1 MQPKAKKLIFI
12 TILLTG
18 CIITSLISTNDEAKT
33 LPVSSLPQSA
43 QGAVTSKAAQT
54 KTVRVQVSGA
64 VLEPGI
70 YDVHASRRV
79 EEAIAAAGG
88 MTENADSERVNLVR
102 KVRDGM
108 QIRVPVQK
116 AARTSRTQRKSA
128 QAKSGLSESASKK
141 YGSAKAGS
149 GRNNSMMQN
158 VRINSAS
165 CSSCRVLVLRW
176 RSALWKQEK
185 AGVSPVRMICCVCR
199 ESVKLS
205 WQSCV
210 IMWRWIS
217 AAENTLSTIIF
228 TVHAALYIILS
239 FVYRATVRRAAACCL
254 FRTAGCSAG
263 RSGAFERAQTGWL

>member
-1 MQPKAKKLIFI
+1 MQPKAKKIIFI

-18 CIITSLISTNDEAKT
+18 CIITGLISNNDKEKT
-33 LPVSSLPQSA
+33 LAGSSLLQSA
-43 QGAVTSKAAQT
+43 QGAVASKAAQT

-70 YDVHASRRV
+70 YDLPANCRV

-128 QAKSGLSESASKK
+128 QATAGYSTSSTKKVGSTRAGTEKKNSAVQ
-141 YGSAKAGS
+141 
-149 GRNNSMMQN
+149 R

-165 CSSCRVLVLRW
+165 AGELQQLPGIGPALAQRIVQTRSRGRFSSADDLLRVPGIGKAKLAKLRNYV
-176 RSALWKQEK
+176 E
-185 AGVSPVRMICCVCR
+185 VD
-199 ESVKLS
+199 
-205 WQSCV
+205 
-210 IMWRWIS
+210 
-217 AAENTLSTIIF
+217 
-228 TVHAALYIILS
+228 
-239 FVYRATVRRAAACCL
+239 
-254 FRTAGCSAG
+254 
-263 RSGAFERAQTGWL
+263 

>member
-1 MQPKAKKLIFI
+1 MQAKSKKLIFI

-18 CIITSLISTNDEAKT
+18 CIITGLISNNDKEKPLAG
-33 LPVSSLPQSA
+33 SSLLQSA
-43 QGAVTSKAAQT
+43 QSAVTSKTAQV

-70 YDVHASRRV
+70 YDVPASCRV

-88 MTENADSERVNLVR
+88 LTENADSERVNLVR

-108 QIRVPVQK
+108 QIRVPVK
-116 AARTSRTQRKSA
+116 KVARTSRTQRKSA

-165 CSSCRVLVLRW
+165 VSELQQLPGIGP
-176 RSALWKQEK
+176 ALAQ
-185 AGVSPVRMICCVCR
+185 R
-199 ESVKLS
+199 
-205 WQSCV
+205 
-210 IMWRWIS
+210 
-217 AAENTLSTIIF
+217 IIE
-228 TVHAALYIILS
+228 T
-239 FVYRATVRRAAACCL
+239 
-254 FRTAGCSAG
+254 
-263 RSGAFERAQTGWL
+263 RSGGRFNSAEDLLRVPGIGKAKLAKLRNYVEVD

>member
-12 TILLTG
+12 AILLTG
-18 CIITSLISTNDEAKT
+18 CVITSLISTNDKEKT

-43 QGAVTSKAAQT
+43 QGAVTSKAAQA

-70 YDVHASRRV
+70 YDVPASCRV

-116 AARTSRTQRKSA
+116 AARTSSTQRKSA
-128 QAKSGLSESASKK
+128 QATAGYSASTTKK
-141 YGSAKAGS
+141 SSSTRAGAEK
-149 GRNNSMMQN
+149 NNSAVQI

-165 CSSCRVLVLRW
+165 VSELQQLPGIGPALAQRIVKTRNSGRFTSADDLLRVPGIGKAKLAKLRDYV
-176 RSALWKQEK
+176 E
-185 AGVSPVRMICCVCR
+185 VD
-199 ESVKLS
+199 
-205 WQSCV
+205 
-210 IMWRWIS
+210 
-217 AAENTLSTIIF
+217 
-228 TVHAALYIILS
+228 
-239 FVYRATVRRAAACCL
+239 
-254 FRTAGCSAG
+254 
-263 RSGAFERAQTGWL
+263 